1 LERKRHYRGLIA
13 LQQVPALG
21 LQRARMLLQ
30 NKTVGDASDIFG
42 LTLSQLMKTDG
53 IGENVARNIV
63 RFDNWQF
70 VDDILRKTEKCG
82 SRLVS
87 FDDSHYP
94 ELLRHIYDP
103 PLVLWLKG
111 DPDALNKHGIGV
123 VGTRRPGKY
132 GLEQTAVWSQHLS
145 QNGLCINSG
154 LAYGVDAAAH
164 QAALDAG
171 GTTVAV
177 LGSGIDVIYPAR
189 NSRLA
194 AKMME
199 NGGAV
204 ITEYPPG
211 TPPDA
216 VNFPGRNRIV
226 SGMSHGILVI
236 ETGIKGGSM
245 ITARY
250 ALDQNREVF
259 AIPHA
264 LGKRGGEG
272 CNYLIRTGQGKLVQ
286 SLSDI
291 FDEISLNLPG
301 SDKSSAA
308 VKTKSAWKEMDLKE
322 DQKRICEL
330 LEAQQMHIDQISE
343 RLEIPGYRI
352 LPVILEMELM
362 GIIKQ
367 RAGRYFELN

>member
-1 LERKRHYRGLIA
+1 MERKRHYRGLIA
-13 LQQVPALG
+13 LQRVPALG

-30 NKTVGDASDIFG
+30 NRAVEDASDIFG
-42 LTLSQLMKTDG
+42 LNMPQLMKTDG
-53 IGENVARNIV
+53 IGENVARNV
-63 RFDNWQF
+63 LRFDDWQS
-70 VDDILRKTEKCG
+70 VDDILRKTVKSG
-82 SRLVS
+82 SQLIS
-87 FDDSHYP
+87 FDDDRYP

-111 DPDALNKHGIGV
+111 DAAALNKPGIGI

-132 GLEQTAVWSQHLS
+132 GMDQTTIWAQKLS
-145 QNGLCINSG
+145 EYGLCINSG

-164 QAALDAG
+164 QAALDANG
-171 GTTVAV
+171 ATVAV
-177 LGSGIDVIYPAR
+177 LGSGIDVLYPAR
-189 NSRLA
+189 NSQLA
-194 AKMME
+194 KRIME

-259 AIPHA
+259 VVPHY
-264 LGKRGGEG
+264 LGKLSGEG

-286 SLSDI
+286 SVSDI
-291 FDEISLNLPG
+291 FDEISVNMPG
-301 SDKSSAA
+301 TDISSAA
-308 VKTKSAWKEMDLKE
+308 GKVKTAWQDMDLTE
-322 DQKRICEL
+322 EQKQVCEL
-330 LEAQQMHIDQISE
+330 LQTNLLHIDQISE
-343 RLEIPGYRI
+343 SLEIPGFKI
-352 LPVILEMELM
+352 LPIILELELN

-367 RAGRYFELN
+367 KAGKYFELN